1 MISKRFNLII
11 FFKLLVFFFTSVGLV
26 YFLLVKPNH
35 YLLIL
40 FVVILVIEI
49 IQFIHY
55 FNAINR
61 KLAYFFD
68 AIRNEDTTLKFPE
81 NVKNKSLRNLHSS
94 LNNLNKLIS
103 DIKIKNETNERFF
116 RELIEHSSTGLM
128 SVDPDGY
135 IEIMNRAAKR
145 FLGISYLSN
154 IRLLQQKN
162 PIIYDAISSIKPRE
176 KLILKL
182 VVKQEL
188 INLSLQSSELRFNEK
203 SYKLISLQDIRHE
216 LEENEIDSWQKLIRV
231 MTHEIMNSIAPITSL
246 TNTLSRFYRSGEIQ
260 KAPEDLTINDIK
272 YTIEGLAVIEDR
284 GKGLMHFVDNY
295 RQLTKVPQPVFSPLD
310 LNIWAHSF
318 ELLFHSE
325 FFEKNIHFDLKLEHK
340 SLLVT
345 TDEKLLN
352 QVMINLMSNAI
363 DAVSQND
370 QKKIALSIFL
380 TSCGTVKIELSDNGY
395 GIDESLMDKIFVPF
409 FTTKEGGNGIG
420 LSLSRQIVRK
430 LNGKLTAQSAVGQ
443 GSRFALEL

>member
-1 MISKRFNLII
+1 MISKRFNLLI
-11 FFKLLVFFFTSVGLV
+11 FFKLLVFFITSVGFV

-40 FVVILVIEI
+40 FIVVLVIEI

-216 LEENEIDSWQKLIRV
+216 LEDGIVN
-231 MTHEIMNSIAPITSL
+231 ITS
-246 TNTLSRFYRSGEIQ
+246 S
-260 KAPEDLTINDIK
+260 TINI
-272 YTIEGLAVIEDR
+272 L
-284 GKGLMHFVDNY
+284 
-295 RQLTKVPQPVFSPLD
+295 S
-310 LNIWAHSF
+310 
-318 ELLFHSE
+318 
-325 FFEKNIHFDLKLEHK
+325 LEM
-340 SLLVT
+340 
-345 TDEKLLN
+345 DEK
-352 QVMINLMSNAI
+352 
-363 DAVSQND
+363 
-370 QKKIALSIFL
+370 KI
-380 TSCGTVKIELSDNGY
+380 
-395 GIDESLMDKIFVPF
+395 
-409 FTTKEGGNGIG
+409 
-420 LSLSRQIVRK
+420 
-430 LNGKLTAQSAVGQ
+430 
-443 GSRFALEL
+443 